1 MASNSN
7 GLLGKLGILRSPG
20 APVPHRKHTSES
32 ETVDMPVPAEVSI
45 CMQQHIGAPCIPT
58 VKAGQEVFVGQVI
71 GDSDQYIS
79 APIHSSVS
87 GKVKKIDTLIMPNG
101 AKAQTVII
109 ETDGKQTPDPSIKP
123 PVVNSHEDL
132 IKAVRASGLVGLG
145 GAGFP
150 THVKLSPKS
159 RDGIDT
165 LIINAAECEP
175 YITADVRE
183 IIENSWDIMS
193 GVYTVSELLG
203 VKQALIA
210 IEDNKPEA
218 IKIMEDIASKD
229 DAHGNIVKVKVLP
242 SRYPQGAE
250 KVLIDQCTGRQVP
263 PGKLPADVGVVVMN
277 VASVATLSRFLKTGM
292 PLVSKRLT
300 VDGSAIKEP
309 KNVRVPIGAMVKD
322 VIEFC
327 GGYKETPAKLLY
339 GGPMM
344 GTALAN
350 DEMPVMKQNN
360 AILAFN
366 REEAQSLEP
375 GPCMRCG
382 RCVNAC
388 PMSLMPTKLEQASIH
403 NKVEDLK
410 KYNVNVCMECGCC
423 SYVCPANRRLV
434 QSIRV
439 GKVILKN
446 SGKQVK

>member
-7 GLLGKLGILRSPG
+7 GFLGKLGIVRSPG
-20 APVPHRKHTSES
+20 APVPHRKHTTNC
-32 ETVDMPVPAEVSI
+32 ETVDMPVPATVSI
-45 CMQQHIGAPCIPT
+45 CMSQHIGAPCVPT
-58 VKAGQEVFVGQVI
+58 VKVGEEVFVGQVI
-71 GDSDQYIS
+71 GESDKFIS

-87 GKVKKIDTLIMPNG
+87 GKVKKIDTMLMPNG
-101 AKAQTVII
+101 SKSQTIII
-109 ETDGKQTPDPSIKP
+109 ETDGQQTVDPNLKP
-123 PVVNSHEDL
+123 PVVNNHEDL

-150 THVKLSPKS
+150 THVKLNPSPEAKA
-159 RDGIDT
+159 GIDT

-193 GVYTVSELLG
+193 GVYTVSELLD
-203 VKQALIA
+203 VKNAYIA

-218 IKIMEDIASKD
+218 IKIMENIASKD
-229 DAHGNIVKVKVLP
+229 DEHGDIVKVKVLP

-250 KVLIDQCTGRQVP
+250 KVIIDQCTGREVP

-277 VASVATLSRFLKTGM
+277 VASVATLARFLKTGM
-292 PLVSKRLT
+292 PLVTKRLT

-309 KNVRVPIGAMVKD
+309 KNVRVPIGALVKD
-322 VIEFC
+322 VVAFC
-327 GGYKETPAKLLY
+327 GGYKEEPAKLLY

-344 GTALAN
+344 GTALAS
-350 DEMPVMKQNN
+350 DEMPIMKQNN

-366 REEAQSLEP
+366 KAEAQSYEESA
-375 GPCMRCG
+375 CIRCG

-388 PMSLMPTKLEQASIH
+388 PMNLMPTKLEQASRFK
-403 NKVEDLK
+403 NVEALK
-410 KYNVNVCMECGCC
+410 EYNVMTCMECGCC
-423 SYVCPANRRLV
+423 SFVCPANRKLV

-439 GKVILKN
+439 GKTVLRN
-446 SGKQVK
+446 SGK

>member
-7 GLLGKLGILRSPG
+7 GFLGKLGIVRSPG
-20 APVPHRKHTSES
+20 APVPHRKHTTNC
-32 ETVDMPVPAEVSI
+32 ETLEMPVPATVSI
-45 CMQQHIGAPCIPT
+45 CMQQHIGAPCNPT
-58 VKAGQEVFVGQVI
+58 VKAGEEVFVGQII
-71 GDSDQYIS
+71 GDSDKFIS

-87 GKVKKIDTLIMPNG
+87 GKVKKIDTLLMPNG
-101 AKAQTVII
+101 AKAQTIII
-109 ETDGKQTPDPSIKP
+109 ETDGKQTVDPSIKP
-123 PVVNSHEDL
+123 PVVNTPEEL
-132 IKAVRASGLVGLG
+132 VKAVRASGLVGLG

-150 THVKLSPKS
+150 THVKLNPSPEAKAK
-159 RDGIDT
+159 IDT

-183 IIENSWDIMS
+183 IMENSWDVLS
-193 GVYTVSELLG
+193 GVYAVSELLD

-218 IKIMEDIASKD
+218 IEVMKNIAAKD
-229 DAHGNIVKVKVLP
+229 DDHGDIVKIKVLP

-250 KVLIDQCTGRQVP
+250 KVLIDQCTGREVP

-277 VASVATLSRFLKTGM
+277 VASVATLARFLKTGM
-292 PLVSKRLT
+292 PLTTKRLT

-309 KNVRVPIGAMVKD
+309 KNVRVPIGALVKD
-322 VIEFC
+322 VVEFC
-327 GGYKETPAKLLY
+327 GGYKEEPAKLLY

-344 GTALAN
+344 GTALAS

-366 REEAQSLEP
+366 KAEAKSMEP
-375 GPCMRCG
+375 SACIRCG

-403 NKVEDLK
+403 KEVEALK
-410 KYNVNVCMECGCC
+410 AYNVMTCMECGCC

-439 GKVILKN
+439 GKVILRN
-446 SGKQVK
+446 SGK

>member
-7 GLLGKLGILRSPG
+7 GFLGKLGIVRSPG
-20 APVPHRKHTSES
+20 APVPHRKHTTNC
-32 ETVDMPVPAEVSI
+32 ETVEMPVPAIVSI
-45 CMQQHIGAPCIPT
+45 CMQQHIGAPCVPT
-58 VKAGQEVFVGQVI
+58 VKAGEEVFVGQII
-71 GDSDQYIS
+71 GDSDKFIS

-87 GKVKKIDTLIMPNG
+87 GKVKKIDTLLMPNG
-101 AKAQTVII
+101 AKAQTIII
-109 ETDGKQTPDPSIKP
+109 ETDGKQTVDPSIKP
-123 PVVNSHEDL
+123 PVVESSEDL

-150 THVKLSPKS
+150 THVKLNPSPETKE
-159 RDGIDT
+159 GIDT

-183 IIENSWDIMS
+183 IIENSWDILS

-218 IKIMEDIASKD
+218 IEIMRNIASKD
-229 DAHGNIVKVKVLP
+229 DAHGDIVKIKVLP

-277 VASVATLSRFLKTGM
+277 VASIATLARYLKTGM
-292 PLVSKRLT
+292 PLTTKRLT
-300 VDGSAIKEP
+300 VDGSAIREP
-309 KNVRVPIGAMVKD
+309 KNVRVPIGALVKD

-327 GGYKETPAKLLY
+327 GGYKEDPAKLLY

-344 GTALAN
+344 GTALAS

-366 REEAQSLEP
+366 KAEAQSMEP
-375 GPCMRCG
+375 TACIRCG

-388 PMSLMPTKLEQASIH
+388 PMSLMPTKLEQASTH
-403 NKVEDLK
+403 KDVEALK
-410 KYNVNVCMECGCC
+410 TYNVMTCMECGCC

-439 GKVILKN
+439 GKVLLRN
-446 SGKQVK
+446 SGK

>member
-1 MASNSN
+1 MASNAN
-7 GLLGKLGILRSPG
+7 GFLGKLGIVRSPG
-20 APVPHRKHTSES
+20 APVPHRKHTAGC
-32 ETVDMPVPAEVSI
+32 ETVEMPIPAMVSI
-45 CMQQHIGAPCIPT
+45 CMQQHIGAPCVPT
-58 VKAGQEVFVGQVI
+58 VKAGQEVFVGQII
-71 GDSDQYIS
+71 GDSDKFIS

-87 GKVKKIDTLIMPNG
+87 GKVKKIDTLLMPNG
-101 AKAQTVII
+101 AKAQTIII
-109 ETDGKQTPDPSIKP
+109 ETDGKQTVDPSIQP
-123 PVVNSHEDL
+123 PVVNTSEDL

-150 THVKLSPKS
+150 THVKLNPSPEAKAK
-159 RDGIDT
+159 IDT

-183 IIENSWDIMS
+183 IIENSWDILS
-193 GVYTVSELLG
+193 GVYTVSELLE

-218 IKIMEDIASKD
+218 IEIMQNIALKD
-229 DAHGNIVKVKVLP
+229 DSHGDIVKVKVLP

-277 VASVATLSRFLKTGM
+277 VASIATLARFLKTGM
-292 PLVSKRLT
+292 PLTTKRLT
-300 VDGSAIKEP
+300 VDGSAIKTP
-309 KNVRVPIGAMVKD
+309 KNVRVPIGALVKD
-322 VIEFC
+322 VVEFC
-327 GGYKETPAKLLY
+327 GGYKEEPAKLLY

-344 GTALAN
+344 GTALAS

-360 AILAFN
+360 AILAFS
-366 REEAQSLEP
+366 RAEAQGMEP
-375 GPCMRCG
+375 TACIRCG

-403 NKVEDLK
+403 KDVEALK
-410 KYNVNVCMECGCC
+410 TYNVMTCMECGCC
-423 SYVCPANRRLV
+423 SYVCPANRKLV

-439 GKVILKN
+439 GKVVLRN
-446 SGKQVK
+446 SGK